1 MRQGRAHL
9 GHTGYFIRSVAL
21 FFVSAPGSG
30 HVPTMWS
37 LSSYL
42 LRCRSRAFGALEATV
57 ADVVRSLYEYHYEQS
72 TSGPQ

>member
-1 MRQGRAHL
+1 MCQGRAHL
-9 GHTGYFIRSVAL
+9 GHTGYLIRRVAL

-30 HVPTMWS
+30 HVPTVWS
-37 LSSYL
+37 LSYL
-42 LRCRSRAFGALEATV
+42 LQCRSRAFGVFEATV